1 MNTDKNIKIVLVDD
15 HQIVRDGIKSLLE
28 GVYEI
33 EILGEASNGK
43 ELFSILETI
52 KPNIILLDI
61 SLPDMSGIE
70 ITKKLSETYPRI
82 NILILSMY
90 TNEEFILNAL
100 KFGAKGYLP
109 KNSTRDELIEAIF
122 SVYQGKEYYS
132 EEVSSIML
140 NSFIKKAKYPD
151 EEVLKKE
158 VKLSVRETEIL
169 RMCAEG
175 SSNQEIASSLQIS
188 IRTVESHKN
197 HIMQK
202 LELRTIADMIKYAIK
217 NNIIEI

>member
-1 MNTDKNIKIVLVDD
+1 MNFIKEIKIVLVDD

-28 GVYEI
+28 GESEI

-43 ELFSILETI
+43 ELFALLETI
-52 KPNIILLDI
+52 KPNILLLDI

-70 ITKKLSETYPRI
+70 ITKKLNEIYPKI

-100 KFGAKGYLP
+100 KSGAKGYLP

-122 SVYQGKEYYS
+122 AVYQGQEYYS

-140 NSFIKKAKYPD
+140 SSFIKKAKSPLD
-151 EEVLKKE
+151 EEPKKE
-158 VKLSVRETEIL
+158 VKLSVREIEIL

-175 SSNQEIASSLQIS
+175 SANQEIASSLRIS

-202 LELRTIADMIKYAIK
+202 LELRTVADMIKYAIK
-217 NNIIEI
+217 NNIIEL